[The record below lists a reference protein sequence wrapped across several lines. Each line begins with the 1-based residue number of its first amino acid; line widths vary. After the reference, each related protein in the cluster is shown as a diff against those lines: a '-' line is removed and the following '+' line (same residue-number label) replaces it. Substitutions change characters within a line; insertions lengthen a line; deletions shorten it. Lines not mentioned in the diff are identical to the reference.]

1 VRTVGIVPRLHS
13 EPAAQLARDMVA
25 RLAERGVQAMVEAEA
40 AVSGVPPAPGR
51 ELGAIADL
59 IVVLGGDGT
68 LIHAAGLC
76 AGREV
81 PILGVNMGTLGFLTE
96 FPRDRL
102 WEALDAALAGKLHAS
117 RRLMLSAELRRD
129 GKALLSGAVLNDV
142 VVSRDAL
149 SRLARLDVSVDGSE
163 AATYEADGLIIAT
176 PTGSTAYS
184 LSAGGPI
191 VYPTLDAIL
200 LTPICP
206 HALTQRPVVL
216 PADLPIRVKL
226 VSRGEM
232 FVTLDG
238 AHGRHLQAGDEVQ
251 IHRPAPHG
259 PVEEPRPG
267 PVRDPAAEASV
278 GSKMRTRRGR
288 THFPSAIEE
297 QRRPIGGAC
306 AGSG

>member
-1 VRTVGIVPRLHS
+1 MRMVGIVPRLHS
-13 EPAAQLARDMVA
+13 EAAAQLAREMVV
-25 RLAERGVQAMVEAEA
+25 RLTARGVKALVEIEA
-40 AVSGVPPAPGR
+40 AVSGTSSAPGR
-51 ELGAIADL
+51 ELAASAEL

-96 FPRDRL
+96 FPRDRV
-102 WEALDAALAGKLHAS
+102 WDALEAALAGKLHAS
-117 RRLMLSAELRRD
+117 RRLMLSADVRR
-129 GKALLSGAVLNDV
+129 GGQVLLSGAVLNDV

-149 SRLARLDVSVDGSE
+149 SRLAQLEVSVDGSE
-163 AATYEADGLIIAT
+163 AATYEADGLIVAT

-216 PADLPIRVKL
+216 PADLPIRVRL
-226 VSRGEM
+226 ASRGEM

-238 AHGRHLQAGDEVQ
+238 SLGRHLQAGDEVE
-251 IHRPAPHG
+251 IRTAAHRTALLKNPDL
-259 PVEEPRPG
+259 
-267 PVRDPAAEASV
+267 DP
-278 GSKMRTRRGR
+278 
-288 THFPSAIEE
+288 FAILR
-297 QRRPIGGAC
+297 QKLRWGAR
-306 AGSG
+306 

>member
-1 VRTVGIVPRLHS
+1 MRTVGIVPRLHS
-13 EPAAQLARDMVA
+13 EPAAHLAREMVA
-25 RLAERGVQAMVEAEA
+25 RLAERGVQAVVEAEA
-40 AVSGVPPAPGR
+40 TVPGVPAAPGR
-51 ELGAIADL
+51 ELAGTADL

-96 FPRDRL
+96 FPRDRV

-129 GKALLSGAVLNDV
+129 GRVLLSGAVLNDV

-184 LSAGGPI
+184 LSAAGPI

-206 HALTQRPVVL
+206 HALTQRPLVLTPSSVV
-216 PADLPIRVKL
+216 RVRL
-226 VSRGEM
+226 GSPSEM

-238 AHGRHLQAGDEVQ
+238 ARGRPLEIGQEVH
-251 IHRPAPHG
+251 IRTAPHRT
-259 PVEEPRPG
+259 VLLKNHDL
-267 PVRDPAAEASV
+267 DP
-278 GSKMRTRRGR
+278 
-288 THFPSAIEE
+288 FAILR
-297 QRRPIGGAC
+297 QKLRWGAR
-306 AGSG
+306 

>member
-1 VRTVGIVPRLHS
+1 MPTVGIVPRLHN
-13 EPAAQLARDMVA
+13 EPASQLAREMVA
-25 RLAERGVQAMVEAEA
+25 RLAERGVQAVVEAEA
-40 AVSGVPPAPGR
+40 GVSGVPTAPGR
-51 ELGAIADL
+51 ELGATADL

-96 FPRDRL
+96 FPRDRV

-129 GKALLSGAVLNDV
+129 GRVLLSGAVLNDV

-149 SRLARLDVSVDGSE
+149 SRLARLEVSVDDSE
-163 AATYEADGLIIAT
+163 AATYEADGLIVAT

-238 AHGRHLQAGDEVQ
+238 ALGRHLQPGDEVH
-251 IHRPAPHG
+251 IRTAPHRTVLLKN
-259 PVEEPRPG
+259 PDL
-267 PVRDPAAEASV
+267 DP
-278 GSKMRTRRGR
+278 
-288 THFPSAIEE
+288 FAILR
-297 QRRPIGGAC
+297 QKLRWGAR
-306 AGSG
+306 

>member
-1 VRTVGIVPRLHS
+1 MPTVGIVPRLHN
-13 EPAAQLARDMVA
+13 EPASQLAREMVA
-25 RLAERGVQAMVEAEA
+25 GLAERGVKGVVETEA
-40 AVSGVPPAPGR
+40 GVSGGPTARGR
-51 ELGAIADL
+51 ELGSTADL

-76 AGREV
+76 SGREV

-96 FPRDRL
+96 FPRDRV

-129 GKALLSGAVLNDV
+129 GRVLLSGAVLNDV

-184 LSAGGPI
+184 LSAAGPI

-216 PADLPIRVKL
+216 PPSTPVQVRLASP
-226 VSRGEM
+226 GEM

-238 AHGRHLQAGDEVQ
+238 E
-251 IHRPAPHG
+251 
-259 PVEEPRPG
+259 
-267 PVRDPAAEASV
+267 
-278 GSKMRTRRGR
+278 RGR
-288 THFPSAIEE
+288 PLELGEEVLVRTASHRAVLLKNPDLDPFAILRQKLRWGE
-297 QRRPIGGAC
+297 R
-306 AGSG
+306 

>member
-1 VRTVGIVPRLHS
+1 MPTVGIVPRLHN
-13 EPAAQLARDMVA
+13 EPASQLAREMVA
-25 RLAERGVQAMVEAEA
+25 RLAERGVRAVVEAEA
-40 AVSGVPPAPGR
+40 AVGGVP
-51 ELGAIADL
+51 GARGGERAGTADL

-96 FPRDRL
+96 FPRDRV
-102 WEALDAALAGKLHAS
+102 WEALDAAVAGKLRAS

-129 GKALLSGAVLNDV
+129 GRVLLSGAVLNDV

-149 SRLARLDVSVDGSE
+149 SRLARLEVSVDDSE

-184 LSAGGPI
+184 LSANGPI

-206 HALTQRPVVL
+206 HALTQRPVML
-216 PADLPIRVKL
+216 PPNMTVRVRL
-226 VSRGEM
+226 GSPSEM

-238 AHGRHLQAGDEVQ
+238 ARGCPLELGQEWSVRT
-251 IHRPAPHG
+251 APQH
-259 PVEEPRPG
+259 
-267 PVRDPAAEASV
+267 
-278 GSKMRTRRGR
+278 T
-288 THFPSAIEE
+288 I
-297 QRRPIGGAC
+297 
-306 AGSG
+306 

>member
-1 VRTVGIVPRLHS
+1 VRTAGIVPRLHS
-13 EPAAQLARDMVA
+13 EPAAQLAREMVA
-25 RLAERGVQAMVEAEA
+25 RLAERGVQAVVEAEA
-40 AVSGVPPAPGR
+40 GVSGVPAAPGR
-51 ELGAIADL
+51 ELGATADL

-102 WEALDAALAGKLHAS
+102 WEALDEALSGKLQAS

-129 GKALLSGAVLNDV
+129 GKVLLSGAVLNDV

-149 SRLARLDVSVDGSE
+149 SRLARLEVSVDDSE

-251 IHRPAPHG
+251 IRPAPHRTVLLKN
-259 PVEEPRPG
+259 PDL
-267 PVRDPAAEASV
+267 DP
-278 GSKMRTRRGR
+278 
-288 THFPSAIEE
+288 FAILR
-297 QRRPIGGAC
+297 QKLRWGAR
-306 AGSG
+306 